1 MRRKL
6 LINSSLFITI
16 SFTSIVGVVSCLN
29 NNKFV
34 EPTFKKTI
42 NQISD
47 LNWSYEYLRAF
58 RDEEY
63 NDSSLQHNVWI
74 KDEKI
79 YENSE
84 FKIYVEGETNN
95 FIYLDLFNKKI
106 KKWYLIKVSVNNLPL
121 EKQFKQTI
129 ENSIITKIIN
139 EFSKMVISKFSTD
152 NIYLPLTSEN
162 RSTTIQKDGYGSF
175 KSSWGVWNST
185 TRQVDFNFEITKDL
199 VRNQLLG
206 QDKIN
211 EESVVIDKVKLN
223 KLYYLPLIEIID
235 PPVGVANWT
244 HKGITFNNE
253 FIKTN
258 FDNKTNR
265 LKLPKGADRGQEWWQ
280 WFTNGGGKF
289 LWDSIALGLSIAGT
303 ILSGNPS
310 IMMSWISNIMGAI
323 SLGDSVISQ
332 VIDNVSEGYLKNTY
346 IIKDFAETLINS
358 GYEVDLNKYLDL
370 NFNNVLNIWAD
381 IQYKAKATAM
391 FGDRTKAKIYETVG
405 LATSSIEW
413 REYVKR

>member
-6 LINSSLFITI
+6 LLLFITI
-16 SFTSIVGVVSCLN
+16 PFTPIVGVVSCLN

-63 NDSSLQHNVWI
+63 NDSSSQHNVWI

-84 FKIYVEGETNN
+84 FKIYVEGETNK

-139 EFSKMVISKFSTD
+139 EFSKMVTSKFSTD

-162 RSTTIQKDGYGSF
+162 RSTTIKKDGYGSF

-235 PPVGVANWT
+235 RPVGVANWT

-280 WFTNGGGKF
+280 WFTNGGGRF
-289 LWDSIALGLSIAGT
+289 LWDSSSIGLAIAGT
-303 ILSGNPS
+303 ILSSASLGWSS
-310 IMMSWISNIMGAI
+310 IIVGAL
-323 SLGDSVISQ
+323 SLGDTIIRSLVVDKANSKYLENKFI
-332 VIDNVSEGYLKNTY
+332 IDDFSNV
-346 IIKDFAETLINS
+346 LIND
-358 GYEVDLNKYLDL
+358 GYEVNINKYLDL
-370 NFNNVLNIWAD
+370 NYKNVVNIWAD

-391 FGDRTKAKIYETVG
+391 FGDRTKAKIYEAAG

-413 REYVKR
+413 TEYVKK

>member
-16 SFTSIVGVVSCLN
+16 SFTSIIGVASCLN

-47 LNWSYEYLRAF
+47 LNWNYEYLRAF

-84 FKIYVEGETNN
+84 FKIYVEGETNK

-139 EFSKMVISKFSTD
+139 EFSRMVTSKFSTD

-162 RSTTIQKDGYGSF
+162 RSTTIKKDGYGSF

-185 TRQVDFNFEITKDL
+185 TRPVDFNFEVTKDL

-206 QDKIN
+206 QNKIN

-265 LKLPKGADRGQEWWQ
+265 LKLPKGADRGQEWWG
-280 WFTNGGGKF
+280 WFLDGGKF
-289 LWDSIALGLSIAGT
+289 LWETFSSALINFGT
-303 ILSGNPS
+303 ILNSSPILDWAS
-310 IMMSWISNIMGAI
+310 KITEAI
-323 SLGDSVISQ
+323 SIGDEIFKSIVVDTVNEEYIKNKI
-332 VIDNVSEGYLKNTY
+332 VIDNFSN
-346 IIKDFAETLINS
+346 ALINN
-358 GYEVDLNKYLDL
+358 GYRVDLNKYLDL
-370 NFNNVLNIWAD
+370 NSNNVINIWAN
-381 IQYKAKATAM
+381 IQYKAKSTAM
-391 FGDRTKAKIYETVG
+391 FGNRTKAKIYEVNG

-413 REYVKR
+413 TEYVKK